1 MSLAATAGGYRQSM
15 GIGVSIFLI
24 AVGAIL
30 TFAVNASVSGLDIDV
45 VGVILMIVGAL
56 GLLLSLFFIESWRR
70 RPGYGGVVREERY
83 VRDDPLL

>member
-1 MSLAATAGGYRQSM
+1 M

-30 TFAVNASVSGLDIDV
+30 TFAVEAEVSGLDIDV
-45 VGVILMIVGAL
+45 VGVILMVVGVI
-56 GLLLSLFFIESWRR
+56 GLLLSLFVIDSWRR
-70 RPGYGGVVREERY
+70 RGAGYGTVREERI